1 MSTLLEKNLRIL
13 VVDDDDVDR
22 MALKRA
28 LKKTPFDVSVSEAID
43 AIAALES
50 IDHAEYDCFF
60 LDYNLP
66 GSNGLELTKQIRKR
80 NINVPLI
87 VLTGQGDEQTAVELM
102 KAGASDYLPKSRLSA
117 DVITRVIRGAMRVY
131 HAEQI
136 VAQANLDLREKN
148 TLLEKQNRELA
159 QQRQY
164 IYKQNIRLQE
174 VSRLKSEFLAAMS
187 HELRTPLNA
196 IIGFSQILLNRAKGP
211 LSDYQADMITRVLAN
226 GRNLLELI
234 NDILAFSK
242 LEAGRLDLDPVE
254 MDLSALVVST
264 AKELQSLATQKSLKL
279 QVEVDLDDVTVVNDA
294 ARLRQ
299 ILVNLLSNAIKF
311 TAEGSVHL
319 QVSDGPFC
327 GVMDDGADK
336 NGADEISADE
346 TNAAKNLDAGA
357 VVEQSDAEPDSDT
370 LRIIVRD
377 TGCGIRAEDQ
387 ASIFDPFHQSDRKM
401 SRAHAGTGLGLAIT
415 DSLVKMMHGD
425 ITVESEEGKGA
436 AFTVEIPRIV
446 VVHDDDPSLG
456 ELIPSA
462 SSGKALRAVS
472 KVIT

>member
-28 LKKTPFDVSVSEAID
+28 LKKTPFDLSVSEAID

-117 DVITRVIRGAMRVY
+117 DVITRVIRGAIRVY

-279 QVEVDLDDVTVVNDA
+279 QVEVNLKDMTVVNDA

-319 QVSDGPFC
+319 QVSDGPFG
-327 GVMDDGADK
+327 GVMDDGADESS
-336 NGADEISADE
+336 ASSADE
-346 TNAAKNLDAGA
+346 TNAANHLKAGA
-357 VVEQSDAEPDSDT
+357 VAEQSDAEPDSDT

-387 ASIFDPFHQSDRKM
+387 ASIFDPFHQSDRKI